1 MKITT
6 VALRDQRVSPKKARL
21 VIDVVRNRPVVE
33 ALTILTNLNKKSARI
48 VRSLVLSGVDACKA
62 RDYKAEE
69 IFISE
74 AICQEGKRLKRF
86 MVSARGRSREYKKR
100 MSHLKVT
107 LSKIEKTEGKAKPK
121 LKKEGKNGSKS

>member
-6 VALRDQRVSPKKARL
+6 VTLRDQRVSPKKARL
-21 VIDVVRNRPVVE
+21 VIDAVRNCPVAE

-48 VRSLVLSGVDACKA
+48 VKSLVLSGVDVCRAK
-62 RDYKAEE
+62 DYKIEE
-69 IFISE
+69 VFISE

-107 LSKIEKTEGKAKPK
+107 ISKIEKTESKAKPK